1 MQRKNFSRR
10 EFLKQVGLAS
20 VGMALA
26 GCVTIQEQPAAPQ
39 QSAADAEPS
48 AEEQVELSL
57 WGWWDIRMELYRNVA
72 EQYLEA
78 HPNVTIKVE
87 SIASD
92 RLPKLYSALA
102 AGTGPDMSKMGS
114 LGEMHQ
120 MRGEN
125 LLLEF
130 PETKFPTSWFKE
142 AYPLF
147 DIETNGRYVLPTGTA
162 CTLLIYNK
170 AMFAEAGLDPESPPK
185 TWDEFIAAAK
195 ATTKKDANGTITR
208 TGMIVT
214 PEYPVMNQI
223 YQLGGNIIKNDGATQ
238 TSTYTSPEV
247 KQAFQHI
254 TDLALVHECWDPAFP
269 GNVEAMGTGLAAMT
283 EEQTWVIGE
292 FTGTYPDIYPDI
304 GYAANPTPT
313 GEPEPLYGYK
323 DTVTS
328 ISALAGHPENYP
340 ATFDFLEYLY
350 KDGGKEAYWALCDL
364 IQLVPERADLMDDPR
379 LLASPGL
386 AKAAEVISK
395 ERNYAAIPERVT
407 DVMNNTLLAIVLE
420 GTPIDQA
427 LEMGDAE
434 IQGII
439 DEGLAEHWV

>member
-10 EFLKQVGLAS
+10 EFLKQAGLTG

-26 GCVTIQEQPAAPQ
+26 GCTAIQVQPAVQQ
-39 QSAADAEPS
+39 QSGADAEPP
-48 AEEQVELSL
+48 AEQFELSL
-57 WGWWDIRMELYRNVA
+57 WGWWDIRMELYRDVA
-72 EQYLEA
+72 NQFMED
-78 HPNVTIKVE
+78 HPNVVITVE

-102 AGTGPDMSKMGS
+102 AGTGPDMTKMGS

-130 PETKFPTSWFKE
+130 PEDKFPISWIKE

-147 DIETNGRYVLPTGTA
+147 DVETNGRYVLPTGTA

-185 TWDEFIAAAK
+185 TWDDFIAAAK
-195 ATTKKDANGTITR
+195 ATTKKDANGTITQ

-223 YQLGGNIIKNDGATQ
+223 YQLGGNIIKNDGETQ

-247 KQAFQHI
+247 KEAFQYI
-254 TDLALVHECWDPAFP
+254 ADLALVHECWDPAFP

-304 GYAANPTPT
+304 GFAANPTPT
-313 GEPEPLYGYK
+313 GEPEPVYGYK

-328 ISALAGHPENYP
+328 ISALAGHPENYS
-340 ATFDFLEYLY
+340 ATFDFLEFLY
-350 KDGGKEAYWALCDL
+350 KDGGKEAYLALCEL
-364 IQLVPERADLMDDPR
+364 IQLVPERTDLMDDPR

-386 AKAAEVISK
+386 AKAAEVLSK

-407 DVMNNTLLAIVLE
+407 EVMTNTLHAIVLE
-420 GTPIDQA
+420 GMAIDEA
-427 LEMGDAE
+427 LEIGDAA

-439 DEGLAEHWV
+439 DEGLAKHWV